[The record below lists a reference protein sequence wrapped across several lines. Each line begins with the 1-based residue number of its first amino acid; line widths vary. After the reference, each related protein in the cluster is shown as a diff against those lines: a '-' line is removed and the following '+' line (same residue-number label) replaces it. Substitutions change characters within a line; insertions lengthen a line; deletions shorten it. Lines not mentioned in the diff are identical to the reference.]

1 MTVELICKISSSV
14 AVLKVNRE
22 PLFSRSQAELDKVVN
37 DPYFKRW
44 HSAQLNEVEYTGPF
58 VAGLLFLNSKGVAAP
73 VASGLALFGQVWY
86 FWFRAFVGH
95 VHEGGTS
102 TPVPPYVPG
111 AVARYFAWPLI
122 TMGIYKAL

>member
-58 VAGLLFLNSKGVAAP
+58 VAGLLFLNSKGVAAELEDQ
-73 VASGLALFGQVWY
+73 A
-86 FWFRAFVGH
+86 RAC
-95 VHEGGTS
+95 S
-102 TPVPPYVPG
+102 
-111 AVARYFAWPLI
+111 A
-122 TMGIYKAL
+122 